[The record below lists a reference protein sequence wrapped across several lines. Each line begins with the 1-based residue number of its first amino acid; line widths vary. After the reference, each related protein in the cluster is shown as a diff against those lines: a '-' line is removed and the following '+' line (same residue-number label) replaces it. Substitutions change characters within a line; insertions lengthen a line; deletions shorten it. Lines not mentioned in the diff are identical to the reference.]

1 MYARYTNYRHLI
13 FVVPKEIGPESTM
26 PPSKADIIFACGLL
40 CSEPME
46 TTLHLHLIYTH
57 TPEILK
63 WVRKSRAPNQ
73 NHGGSFPCYWPP
85 TDQDWAIRTSNNSFA
100 LWTVPR
106 PLTHSRRRLPFF
118 QTRPEQTQGQALRWW
133 QENPPSEEA
142 AWPVKLTAVAAA
154 AAAGSR
160 NTAPASSSGAAG
172 SGKKK
177 KKGRPRLG
185 IGGASRMGGP
195 TESSN
200 RRAEKLDLWAVPTVS
215 CHLKSQLTGTR

>member
-1 MYARYTNYRHLI
+1 
-13 FVVPKEIGPESTM
+13 M
-26 PPSKADIIFACGLL
+26 PPSRADVTFAYGLL

-73 NHGGSFPCYWPP
+73 NHGGSFPCYRPP
-85 TDQDWAIRTSNNSFA
+85 TDQDWAIRTSNNSSA

-106 PLTHSRRRLPFF
+106 PLTHSRRRLPFL

-142 AWPVKLTAVAAA
+142 AWPVKLTAVAT

-160 NTAPASSSGAAG
+160 NTAPAYSSGAAG
-172 SGKKK
+172 SEKKRQAQ
-177 KKGRPRLG
+177 GLGLVEPQGWAGQPRPP
-185 IGGASRMGGP
+185 I
-195 TESSN
+195 
-200 RRAEKLDLWAVPTVS
+200 AEQRNLTCGQFLTLS